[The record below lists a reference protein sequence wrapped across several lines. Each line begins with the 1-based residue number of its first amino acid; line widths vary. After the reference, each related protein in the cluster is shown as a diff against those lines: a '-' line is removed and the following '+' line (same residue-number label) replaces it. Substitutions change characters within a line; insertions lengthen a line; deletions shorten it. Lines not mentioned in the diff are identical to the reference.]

1 MNNSVKKWVTFS
13 VIALG
18 LFSTVM
24 EGSMIGLALPSIASD
39 LFLSLPMVA
48 WLPLISTITIV
59 ACLLPVGNIS
69 DRFGRKIFILLEL

>member
-39 LFLSLPMVA
+39 LFSGSIEGIEDNNALV
-48 WLPLISTITIV
+48 
-59 ACLLPVGNIS
+59 
-69 DRFGRKIFILLEL
+69 